1 MNEIAKAII
10 DFIIKWLQTEVTM
23 IVLHHIKVYKIKTS
37 VIKFLVTV
45 TSSKKEINKM
55 DEFAGIFQRR
65 IKLGSILM
73 LV

>member
-37 VIKFLVTV
+37 TKWMSFQGFSETYQAGFNINAGL
-45 TSSKKEINKM
+45 TS
-55 DEFAGIFQRR
+55 
-65 IKLGSILM
+65 KLFRCGF
-73 LV
+73 